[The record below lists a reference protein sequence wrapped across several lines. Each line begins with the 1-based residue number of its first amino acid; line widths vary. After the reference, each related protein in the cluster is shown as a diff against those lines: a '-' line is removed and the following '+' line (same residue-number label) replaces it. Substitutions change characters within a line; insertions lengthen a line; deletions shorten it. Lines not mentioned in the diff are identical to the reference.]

1 MPDSGKRIAVRVRV
15 EPLLLMVAP
24 AAFALLAIS
33 AAVIFVLVSGS
44 LETWIH
50 EGIGF
55 IASSEWRPSEEERG
69 FYGVLAPLAGTLV
82 VAGIAA
88 ALATCIAIAVA
99 VYVYEYAPQRVKEA
113 TGLALYSM
121 AALPTVVYGMWGLS
135 AVAPLIRQAGL
146 ASLCA
151 RGSPTGQSFFTAGLV
166 VGLMVAPYS
175 AAIVSEAY
183 RAVPFTYIEVL
194 HSLGARGF
202 ERARILLGMVKS
214 SVAAAALLSFG
225 RAAGET
231 TVVALTIGNAF
242 NMPLCPFEPGHT
254 VSSVIASQF
263 GNAFLYP
270 GMESALLAAALV
282 MVLVS
287 SATTTLGLKLARAAA
302 SRARG
307 EVA

>member
-1 MPDSGKRIAVRVRV
+1 MVSMSV
-15 EPLLLMVAP
+15 EPLLLIVAP
-24 AAFALLAIS
+24 AAIALLAIS
-33 AAVIFVLVSGS
+33 AAVIFVLVTGS
-44 LETWIH
+44 LETWVH
-50 EGIGF
+50 EGISF
-55 IASSEWRPSEEERG
+55 VTSSEWRPDEAGRG

-88 ALATCIAIAVA
+88 AVSACIAAAVA
-99 VYVYEYAPQRVKEA
+99 VYVYEYAPRRAKEA
-113 TGLALYSM
+113 VGLALYSM

-135 AVAPLIRQAGL
+135 AVAPLVRQANL
-146 ASLCA
+146 ASLCV

-166 VGLMVAPYS
+166 VGLMIAPYS

-183 RAVPFTYIEVL
+183 RSVPFTYIEAL
-194 HSLGARGF
+194 HSLGAKGF
-202 ERARILLGMVKS
+202 ERARIILGMVKS
-214 SVAAAALLSFG
+214 SIVAAALLSFG

-242 NMPLCPFEPGHT
+242 NMPFCLFEPGHT
-254 VSSVIASQF
+254 VSSVIANQF

-270 GMESALLAAALV
+270 GMGSALLAAALL

-287 SATTTLGLKLARAAA
+287 SVTTRLGLKLARAAA
-302 SRARG
+302 RRARG